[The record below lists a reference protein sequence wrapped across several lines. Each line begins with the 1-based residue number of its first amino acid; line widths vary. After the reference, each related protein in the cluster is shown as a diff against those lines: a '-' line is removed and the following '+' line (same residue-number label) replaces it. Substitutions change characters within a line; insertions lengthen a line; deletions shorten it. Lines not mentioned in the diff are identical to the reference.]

1 MSILIVFLS
10 LLFWGFVLGPIGA
23 ILSIPLTLT
32 FKRLINILKD
42 HKRLY
47 EASISSENA
56 TDNEVA
62 EE

>member
-1 MSILIVFLS
+1 
-10 LLFWGFVLGPIGA
+10 LFWGFVLGPIGA

-47 EASISSENA
+47 EVSISSENA

-62 EE
+62 ED